1 MIESI
6 LFSLLGI
13 VLIVAPVIPAF
24 FIGFYTS
31 LTFNVLFLYFL
42 NRFLFPKVIYS
53 NYFFKEYFLGILL
66 VVVVFEMISFLIVLS
81 LYLNII
87 RYFIVK

>member
-31 LTFNVLFLYFL
+31 LTFNVLFLYSL
-42 NRFLFPKVIYS
+42 NHFLFPKVIYS
-53 NYFFKEYFLGILL
+53 NYFLKEYFLGILL
-66 VVVVFEMISFLIVLS
+66 VVIVFEMISFLIVLS